1 MRRSTSAGTI
11 AALTLAC
18 VFGMT
23 LLLSLATGAGVY
35 RRVADRVEQSARQR
49 VGLAYITAK
58 IHAYDAQGGVRAG
71 KFGDVDAVFLTQELE
86 GVVYETALYVHDGWM
101 KEAMYEQGWT
111 MSPADG
117 TAITEAREL
126 TAEED
131 GGLLMLVYTDP
142 EGRQQ
147 TARLMIRSGGQG

>member
-1 MRRSTSAGTI
+1 MKRSTSAGTI

-58 IHAYDAQGGVRAG
+58 IHAYDTQGGVRAG
-71 KFGDVDAVFLTQELE
+71 KFGDVDAVFLDQELD
-86 GVVYETALYVHDGWM
+86 GVAYETALYVHEGWM
-101 KEAMYEQGWT
+101 KEVLYEQGWT

-117 TAITEAREL
+117 MAITEAQSL
-126 TAEED
+126 TAEEAD
-131 GGLLMLVYTDP
+131 GLLTLVYVDP
-142 EGRQQ
+142 EGRTE